1 MTKPI
6 SRLNFGKPNN
16 LETTKPRTD
25 MKEITK
31 KMTHIKQRNILL

>member
-16 LETTKPRTD
+16 LETTKPWSD

-31 KMTHIKQRNILL
+31 KMTHIKERNMLL